1 MMVVMVVIVMMV
13 VMMMM
18 RLLRLHLCLH
28 TGDAVALERVQCDVK
43 VLRAQRA
50 QVAHQRVAI
59 HAQAQQRTQNH
70 VPAGPA
76 HAVELQDLHVAVAP
90 SPSRLIRA
98 AHTPAPNPLSTFT
111 TDTPGAQELSMAS
124 SGVIPPRF
132 MP

>member
-1 MMVVMVVIVMMV
+1 MMVVVIVMMMV

-18 RLLRLHLCLH
+18 RLLRFHRRLHP
-28 TGDAVALERVQCDVK
+28 GDAVALERVQRDIK
-43 VLRAQRA
+43 MLRAQRA
-50 QVAHQRVAI
+50 QVAQQRIAI
-59 HAQAQQRTQNH
+59 HAQAQQRTENH

-76 HAVELQDLHVAVAP
+76 HAVEFQDLHVAVAP